1 MAVTAKVFSV
11 FWWTTGC

>member
-1 MAVTAKVFSV
+1 MAITAKVFSV